1 MSEQVTA
8 LWVGVATALA
18 AALLGWFGREIWR
31 AVTSGAERETE
42 IQLKG
47 WDMYRRQGDEVVLL
61 RKVID
66 RGLRRENAYATG
78 CELLLIAMPQQ
89 LDPERLQ
96 IIRRARELFETALLH
111 AEGEGGKCA

>member
-1 MSEQVTA
+1 MSGQFTA
-8 LWVGVATALA
+8 LWVDMATAPA
-18 AALLGWFGREIWR
+18 AGLLGWFGREIWR
-31 AVTSGAERETE
+31 AITSRAAREAEL
-42 IQLKG
+42 QLKG
-47 WDMYRRQGDEVVLL
+47 WDMYRRQGVELVLL

-78 CELLLIAMPQQ
+78 CELLLIAMPQE

-111 AEGEGGKCA
+111 ADAEGSSGA

>member
-1 MSEQVTA
+1 MTGQLTA
-8 LWVGVATALA
+8 LWVDLATAPA

-31 AVTSGAERETE
+31 AVTSRAERETE

-47 WDMYRRQGDEVVLL
+47 WDMYRRQGEEVVLL

-78 CELLLIAMPQQ
+78 CELLLIAMPQE

-111 AEGEGGKCA
+111 ADGEGSGAA

>member
-1 MSEQVTA
+1 MSGQYTA

-18 AALLGWFGREIWR
+18 AGLLGWFGRELWR
-31 AVTSGAERETE
+31 AITSGVEREAQ

-47 WDMYRRQGDEVVLL
+47 WDMYRRQGEEVLL
-61 RKVID
+61 LRNVID

-78 CELLLIAMPQQ
+78 CELLLIAMPRE

-111 AEGEGGKCA
+111 SGGEGSRA

>member
-1 MSEQVTA
+1 MNGQMTT

-31 AVTSGAERETE
+31 AVTSRAEREAE

-47 WDMYRRQGDEVVLL
+47 WDMYRRQGEEVVLL

-111 AEGEGGKCA
+111 ADGEGSSGA